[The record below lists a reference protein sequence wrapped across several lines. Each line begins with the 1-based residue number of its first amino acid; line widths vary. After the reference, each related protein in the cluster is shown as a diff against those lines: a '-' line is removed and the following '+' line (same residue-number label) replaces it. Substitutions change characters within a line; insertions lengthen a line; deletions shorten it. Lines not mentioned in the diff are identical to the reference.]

1 MLGLLQQEGSLLI
14 GVQPVGGGGAGQV
27 EDVSPAGQR
36 PVQQVQNGLG
46 MVGQAR

>member
-14 GVQPVGGGGAGQV
+14 GVQPVGGGAGQV